1 MPATQHVFLI
11 PGFFGFV
18 NFGRLVYFTHVRE
31 FLDDA
36 LSREG
41 LTVEIHRVRV
51 KPTSS
56 LRVRAAELAA
66 MLRDAAPADAPLH
79 LIGHSTGGL
88 DARLVT
94 TPGVSLL
101 GGLDVEPIARRICS
115 VISIATPHRGTPLA
129 AFFSS
134 LLGQQVLR
142 LLSLFTVTV
151 LRRGR
156 LPVGLLARL
165 TAALARLA
173 IRRPNA
179 PLALLEHLES
189 ELRGELGGGEPELI
203 AAFLRDIHGDQALM
217 PQLTPAAMDLFDA
230 STADRP
236 GVRYA
241 SVTARAPAPRLGTR
255 LALGPRPWPQATYA
269 LYTWLHHQV
278 GEGDGIVPIASQR
291 RGDVLYAASAD
302 HLDVIGHFDGPDHQP
317 PHTDWIHTG
326 ARFDRAQFE
335 AMWTSVARFIA
346 EAARP
351 TLMQAEADPCP
362 AGP

>member
-1 MPATQHVFLI
+1 MPPTHHVFLI

-31 FLDDA
+31 FLEDA

-41 LTVEIHRVRV
+41 LVVEIHRVRV

-56 LRVRAAELAA
+56 LRVRAAELLA
-66 MLRDAAPADAPLH
+66 MLRDAAPADAPIH

-94 TPGVSLL
+94 TPGVSLDVGPGAGL
-101 GGLDVEPIARRICS
+101 GGALDVDS
-115 VISIATPHRGTPLA
+115 VACRVRSVVSIATPHRGTPLA
-129 AFFSS
+129 TFFSS

-142 LLSLFTVTV
+142 LLSLATVTV

-156 LPVGLLARL
+156 LPVRLITRLTTSLARI
-165 TAALARLA
+165 A
-173 IRRPNA
+173 IRRPSA

-189 ELRGELGGGEPELI
+189 ELRGDLGDGEPELI
-203 AAFLRDIHGDQALM
+203 DAFLHDVHGDQALM
-217 PQLTPAAMDLFDA
+217 PQLSPAAMDLFDA

-236 GVRYA
+236 GVAYA
-241 SVTARAPAPRLGTR
+241 SVTAQAPSPRLATR
-255 LALGPRPWPQATYA
+255 LAMGPRPWHQATYA

-278 GEGDGIVPIASQR
+278 GDGDGIVPIASQR
-291 RGDVLYAASAD
+291 RGEVLYSATAD
-302 HLDVIGHFDGPDHQP
+302 HLDVIGHFDGPEHQP
-317 PHTDWIHTG
+317 PHTDWLHTG
-326 ARFDRAQFE
+326 SKFNRAQFE

-346 EAARP
+346 NAARSRTP
-351 TLMQAEADPCP
+351 
-362 AGP
+362 